1 MLERWSASL
10 ITGAFDDVAQTD
22 MGLGD
27 MDDGVLIAFRN
38 GIGSCHALRLKTIAK
53 GHGAKHLAAKS
64 VILAPPDRARIE

>member
-27 MDDGVLIAFRN
+27 WMTAV
-38 GIGSCHALRLKTIAK
+38 S
-53 GHGAKHLAAKS
+53 
-64 VILAPPDRARIE
+64 